1 MKIKKEKTKVLL
13 GEKTKRINFSE
24 SNLENDKINSSIEDY
39 IPNYKKENNISD
51 NEKKANKINNTNNS
65 NILINT
71 STNSNFDLNI
81 SNSDKE
87 PKDYIIEDDKLIII
101 NDKLDEKTKKEIRI
115 LRNRISAQKSRDR
128 KKIELKEFK
137 HFSNNLYDENQS
149 LKNEINKK
157 EQEFLLL
164 KKKIKNYE
172 NNLCEKCK
180 YLKNYEPIHP
190 NFIQNK
196 IIKSQNNFPSTIVD
210 ISNATRRNIS
220 NNLRLGVFSGVL
232 LLVFII
238 GCLVWGQLDEINTT
252 ITRKLF
258 YLYDRNINNLNFT
271 KSPNKPLNIISQDGN
286 NIEGIRKDKIFNITK
301 KYPIVKYNKSNLN
314 NLTDKGNKSKENFG
328 NVKILDKFSNKLADY
343 NINKYTIDVIKSFLN
358 RKKNEF
364 LLKITKKLY
373 QINSNIDDFFGQD
386 YKNIEKIKNL
396 KVESNEFL
404 KSEIIEKE
412 KKLNILNYNNL
423 PLCYNTENI
432 QVSVKYENLDNIK
445 NLTNKEIVHESYFL
459 SNKIFFIFR

>member
-39 IPNYKKENNISD
+39 VPYYNKENNISD

-164 KKKIKNYE
+164 KKKN
-172 NNLCEKCK
+172 
-180 YLKNYEPIHP
+180 
-190 NFIQNK
+190 
-196 IIKSQNNFPSTIVD
+196 
-210 ISNATRRNIS
+210 
-220 NNLRLGVFSGVL
+220 
-232 LLVFII
+232 
-238 GCLVWGQLDEINTT
+238 
-252 ITRKLF
+252 
-258 YLYDRNINNLNFT
+258 
-271 KSPNKPLNIISQDGN
+271 
-286 NIEGIRKDKIFNITK
+286 
-301 KYPIVKYNKSNLN
+301 
-314 NLTDKGNKSKENFG
+314 
-328 NVKILDKFSNKLADY
+328 
-343 NINKYTIDVIKSFLN
+343 
-358 RKKNEF
+358 
-364 LLKITKKLY
+364 
-373 QINSNIDDFFGQD
+373 
-386 YKNIEKIKNL
+386 
-396 KVESNEFL
+396 
-404 KSEIIEKE
+404 
-412 KKLNILNYNNL
+412 
-423 PLCYNTENI
+423 
-432 QVSVKYENLDNIK
+432 
-445 NLTNKEIVHESYFL
+445 
-459 SNKIFFIFR
+459 